1 MCRKGGVNLVE
12 KLNSNDNKIYRSV
25 KIRLLPTKEQEVLF
39 WKSVGV
45 ARWSYNYF
53 LSESYRVYQEWLE
66 DNSKPKYISEKD
78 VRKYINNH
86 LKKTTHTWL
95 KDVGSNVMKQGVKD
109 ANIALQGFFR
119 YNKGYPKFKSKK
131 RSKPS
136 FYVNYDSI
144 KRLPNGFQGERLGY
158 VKTKESLPKIGKN
171 QKYRRPRISFD
182 GRFWYLSI
190 SFAVNKLDVSLS
202 DTKLGIDLGIKELST
217 VSNQDGT
224 DVKKYHNIN
233 KTYEVRRLEKKLK
246 REQRKFSRK
255 ILMNTSHY
263 TDNGRPI
270 YTKDL
275 ESCKNIQKQKGIIQR
290 LYRRLLNIRTNY
302 LHQTT
307 TEIVKTKPSRIVLE
321 DLNVSGMMKNRHLSN
336 SLMCQKLFEFRR
348 QIEYKAELYGIEVVI
363 ADRWYPSSKT
373 CHVCGNVKK
382 DLKLSD
388 RVYRCDCCGNVIDRD
403 INASINLANY
413 NIESIN

>member
-1 MCRKGGVNLVE
+1 MEE

-25 KIRLLPTKEQEVLF
+25 KIRLLPTKEQEILF

-45 ARWSYNYF
+45 ARWSYNFF
-53 LSESYRVYQEWLE
+53 LGYNQEKYKEWLE
-66 DNSKPKYISEKD
+66 DNTKERFVSESE
-78 VRKYINNH
+78 VRKYINNV

-95 KDVGSNVMKQGVKD
+95 KEVGSNVMKQGVKD
-109 ANIALQGFFR
+109 ANIALQNFFKH
-119 YNKGYPKFKSKK
+119 NKGYPKFKSKK
-131 RSKPS
+131 KSKPS
-136 FYVNYDSI
+136 FYVNYESL
-144 KRLPNGFQGERLGY
+144 KRTSNGFRGEKVGY

-190 SFAVNKLDVSLS
+190 SFEVNKLDVSLS
-202 DTKLGIDLGIKELST
+202 DTKLGIDLGIKELAI

-224 DVKKYHNIN
+224 CVKKYHNIN
-233 KTYEVRRLEKKLK
+233 KTYEVKRLEKKLK

-263 TDNGRPI
+263 NGSGRPI
-270 YTKDL
+270 YSKDL
-275 ESCKNIQKQKGIIQR
+275 ELCKNIQKQKGIIWR

-307 TEIVKTKPSRIVLE
+307 TEIVKTNPSRIVLE
-321 DLNVSGMMKNRHLSN
+321 DLNVSGMMKNHHLSN
-336 SLMCQKLFEFRR
+336 SLMCQKLYEFRR
-348 QIEYKAELYGIEVVI
+348 QIEYKAELYGIEVVM
-363 ADRWYPSSKT
+363 ADRFYPSSKI
-373 CHVCGNVKK
+373 CHSCGHIKK

-388 RVYRCDCCGNVIDRD
+388 RVYRCGCCGNVIDRD
-403 INASINLANY
+403 VNASINLANY
-413 NIESIN
+413 NIDDIK

>member
-1 MCRKGGVNLVE
+1 MVE

-25 KIRLLPTKEQEVLF
+25 KIRLLPTAEQEVLF

-95 KDVGSNVMKQGVKD
+95 KEVGSNVMKHGVKD
-109 ANIALQGFFR
+109 ANIALQNFFK
-119 YNKGYPKFKSKK
+119 YDKGYPKFKSKK

-136 FYVNYDSI
+136 FYVNYESL
-144 KRLPNGFQGERLGY
+144 KRTSNGFRGEKIGV
-158 VKTKESLPKIGKN
+158 VKTRESLPKIGKG
-171 QKYRRPRISFD
+171 QKYCSPRISFD
-182 GRFWYLSI
+182 GKFWYLSV
-190 SFAVNKLDVSLS
+190 SFEVERVDTKLS
-202 DTKLGIDLGIKELST
+202 DNRLGIDLGIKELAI

-224 DVKKYHNIN
+224 MVKKYHNIN
-233 KTYEVRRLEKKLK
+233 KTYEVKRLEIKLK

-255 ILMNTSHY
+255 ILINTSHY
-263 TDNGRPI
+263 SDNGRPV
-270 YTKDL
+270 YSKDL
-275 ESCKNIQKQKGIIQR
+275 ELCKNIQKQKGIIQR

-307 TEIVKTKPSRIVLE
+307 TEIVKTKPFQIVLE
-321 DLNVSGMMKNRHLSN
+321 DLNVSGMLKNRHLSK
-336 SLMCQKLFEFRR
+336 SVSDSKLYEFRR
-348 QIEYKAELYGIEVVI
+348 QIEYKAELYGIEVLI
-363 ADRWYPSSKT
+363 ADRFYPSSKT
-373 CHVCGNVKK
+373 CHDCGHIKK

-388 RVYRCDCCGNVIDRD
+388 RLYRCDCCGNVIDRD
-403 INASINLANY
+403 VNASINLANY
-413 NIESIN
+413 NIDSIK

>member
-1 MCRKGGVNLVE
+1 MEE

-53 LSESYRVYQEWLE
+53 LSESYRVYQDWLE

-78 VRKYINNH
+78 VRKYINNV
-86 LKKTTHTWL
+86 LKNTTHTWL
-95 KDVGSNVMKQGVKD
+95 KDVSSNVMKQGVKD
-109 ANIALQGFFR
+109 ANIALKNFFKHG
-119 YNKGYPKFKSKK
+119 KGYPKFKSKK
-131 RSKPS
+131 HSKPS
-136 FYVNYDSI
+136 FYVNYETL
-144 KRLPNGFQGERLGY
+144 KRTPNGFRGEKIGV
-158 VKTKESLPKIGKN
+158 VKTRELLPKIGKG
-171 QKYRRPRISFD
+171 QKYCSPRISFN
-182 GRFWYLSI
+182 GKFWYLSV
-190 SFAVNKLDVSLS
+190 SFEVERVDTKLS
-202 DTKLGIDLGIKELST
+202 DNRLGIDLGIKELAI

-224 DVKKYHNIN
+224 MVKKYHNIN
-233 KTYEVRRLEKKLK
+233 KTYEVRRLEIKLK

-255 ILMNTSHY
+255 ILINTSHY
-263 TDNGRPI
+263 SDNGRPV
-270 YTKDL
+270 YSKDL

-307 TEIVKTKPSRIVLE
+307 TEIVKTKPFQIVLE
-321 DLNVSGMMKNRHLSN
+321 DLNVSGMLKNRHLSK
-336 SLMCQKLFEFRR
+336 SVSDSKLYEFRR

-363 ADRWYPSSKT
+363 ADRFYPSSKI
-373 CHVCGNVKK
+373 CHVCGHVKK

-388 RVYRCDCCGNVIDRD
+388 RLYRCDCCGNVVDRD
-403 INASINLANY
+403 VNASINLANY
-413 NIESIN
+413 NIERIN

>member
-1 MCRKGGVNLVE
+1 MEE

-25 KIRLLPTKEQEVLF
+25 KIRLLPTKEQEILF

-53 LSESYRVYQEWLE
+53 LSESYRVYQEWLA
-66 DNSKPKYISEKD
+66 DSSKPKYISEGE
-78 VRKYINNH
+78 VRKYINNV

-95 KDVGSNVMKQGVKD
+95 KEVGSSVMKQGVKD
-109 ANIALQGFFR
+109 ANIALQGFFKH
-119 YNKGYPKFKSKK
+119 NKGYPKFKSKK

-136 FYVNYDSI
+136 FYVNYESL
-144 KRLPNGFQGERLGY
+144 KRTPNGFQGEKIGV
-158 VKTKESLPKIGKN
+158 VKTRELLPKIPNGD
-171 QKYRRPRISFD
+171 KYRSPRISFD
-182 GRFWYLSI
+182 GRFWYLS
-190 SFAVNKLDVSLS
+190 VGYEVERVDTKLS
-202 DTKLGIDLGIKELST
+202 DTRLGIDLGIKELAV

-224 DVKKYHNIN
+224 MVKKYHNIN
-233 KTYEVRRLEKKLK
+233 KTYEVKRLERKLK

-263 TDNGRPI
+263 ANNGRPI
-270 YTKDL
+270 YSKCL
-275 ESCKNIQKQKGIIQR
+275 ELCKNIQRQKRIIQR

-307 TEIVKTKPSRIVLE
+307 TEIVKTKPFQIVLE
-321 DLNVSGMMKNRHLSN
+321 DLNVSCMMKNRHLSK
-336 SLMCQKLFEFRR
+336 SLMCQKLYEFRR

-363 ADRWYPSSKT
+363 ADRWYPSSKL
-373 CHVCGNVKK
+373 CHKCGNVKR

-388 RVYRCDCCGNVIDRD
+388 RTYRCDCCGNVVDRD

-413 NIESIN
+413 NIGNIK

>member
-1 MCRKGGVNLVE
+1 MEE

-66 DNSKPKYISEKD
+66 DNSKPKHISEQE

-95 KDVGSNVMKQGVKD
+95 KDVGSNVMKKGVKD

-119 YNKGYPKFKSKK
+119 HGKGYPKFKSKK

-136 FYVNYDSI
+136 FYVNYESLS
-144 KRLPNGFQGERLGY
+144 RTSNGFRGEKIG
-158 VKTKESLPKIGKN
+158 VVMTKESLPKIGKN
-171 QKYRRPRISFD
+171 QKYRSPRISFD
-182 GRFWYLSI
+182 GKFWYLSV
-190 SFAVNKLDVSLS
+190 SFETKRIDVRLT
-202 DTKLGIDLGIKELST
+202 DDKLGIDLGIKELAV

-224 DVKKYHNIN
+224 VVKKYRNIN
-233 KTYEVRRLEKKLK
+233 KTYEVKRLERKLK

-255 ILMNTSHY
+255 ILINTSHC
-263 TDNGRPI
+263 DDKNRPK
-270 YTKDL
+270 YKKELDL
-275 ESCKNIQKQKGIIQR
+275 CKNIQKQKHIIQR
-290 LYRRLLNIRTNY
+290 LYRRLSNIRTNY

-307 TEIVKTKPSRIVLE
+307 TEVVKNKPSRVVLE
-321 DLNVSGMMKNRHLSN
+321 DLNVSGMMKNRHLSKA
-336 SLMCQKLFEFRR
+336 LMCQKLYEFRY

-363 ADRWYPSSKT
+363 ADRWYSSSKT
-373 CHVCGNVKK
+373 CHRCGHIKK

-403 INASINLANY
+403 VNASINLANY
-413 NIESIN
+413 NIESIK

>member
-1 MCRKGGVNLVE
+1 MVE
-12 KLNSNDNKIYRSV
+12 KLNSNDSKIYRSV
-25 KIRLLPTKEQEVLF
+25 RIRLLPTKEQEVLF

-45 ARWSYNYF
+45 ARWSYNFF
-53 LSESYRVYQEWLE
+53 LGYNQEKYKEWLE
-66 DNSKPKYISEKD
+66 DNTKERFVSESE
-78 VRKYINNH
+78 VRKYINNV

-95 KDVGSNVMKQGVKD
+95 KEVGSNVMKQGVKD
-109 ANIALQGFFR
+109 ANIALQNFFKH
-119 YNKGYPKFKSKK
+119 NKGYPKFKSKK
-131 RSKPS
+131 KSKPS
-136 FYVNYDSI
+136 FYVNYESL
-144 KRLPNGFQGERLGY
+144 KRTSNGFRGEKVGY

-190 SFAVNKLDVSLS
+190 SFEVNKLDVSLS
-202 DTKLGIDLGIKELST
+202 DTKLGIDLGIKELAT

-224 DVKKYHNIN
+224 CVKKYHNIN
-233 KTYEVRRLEKKLK
+233 KTYEVKRLEKKLK

-270 YTKDL
+270 YSKDL
-275 ESCKNIQKQKGIIQR
+275 ELCKNIQKQKGIIWR

-307 TEIVKTKPSRIVLE
+307 TEIVKTNPSRIVLE
-321 DLNVSGMMKNRHLSN
+321 DLNVSGMMKNHHLSN
-336 SLMCQKLFEFRR
+336 SLMCQKLYEFRR
-348 QIEYKAELYGIEVVI
+348 QIEYKSGLYGIEVVI
-363 ADRWYPSSKT
+363 AGRWYPSSKT
-373 CHVCGNVKK
+373 CHKCGHIKK

-388 RVYRCDCCGNVIDRD
+388 RTYRCDECGLMIDRD
-403 INASINLANY
+403 VNASINLARY
-413 NIESIN
+413 QI

>member
-1 MCRKGGVNLVE
+1 MEE

-66 DNSKPKYISEKD
+66 DNSKPKHISEQE

-95 KDVGSNVMKQGVKD
+95 KEVGSNVMKQGVKD
-109 ANIALQGFFR
+109 ANISLQNFFR
-119 YNKGYPKFKSKK
+119 HGKGYPKFKSKK

-136 FYVNYDSI
+136 FYVNYESLS
-144 KRLPNGFQGERLGY
+144 RTSSGFRCEKIGV
-158 VKTKESLPKIGKN
+158 VKTRESLPKIGKN
-171 QKYRRPRISFD
+171 QKYRSPRISFD
-182 GRFWYLSI
+182 GKFWYLSV
-190 SFAVNKLDVSLS
+190 SFETKRIDVRLT
-202 DTKLGIDLGIKELST
+202 DDKLGIDLGIKELAV

-224 DVKKYHNIN
+224 VVKKYHNIN
-233 KTYEVRRLEKKLK
+233 KTYEVKRLERKLK

-255 ILMNTSHY
+255 ILINTSHC
-263 TDNGRPI
+263 DDKNRPK
-270 YTKDL
+270 YKKELDL
-275 ESCKNIQKQKGIIQR
+275 CKNIQKQKHIIQR

-321 DLNVSGMMKNRHLSN
+321 DLNVSGMMKNRHLSKA
-336 SLMCQKLFEFRR
+336 LMCQKLYEFRR

-363 ADRWYPSSKT
+363 ADRFYHSSKT

-388 RVYRCDCCGNVIDRD
+388 RVYRCDCCGNIIDRD
-403 INASINLANY
+403 VNASINLANY
-413 NIESIN
+413 NIE

>member
-25 KIRLLPTKEQEVLF
+25 KIRLLPTKEQEILF

-53 LSESYRVYQEWLE
+53 LSESFRVYQEWLE

>member
-1 MCRKGGVNLVE
+1 MEE

-25 KIRLLPTKEQEVLF
+25 RIRLLPTKEQDILF
-39 WKSVGV
+39 WRSVGV

-53 LSESYRVYQEWLE
+53 LSESYRVYKEWLE

-95 KDVGSNVMKQGVKD
+95 KEVGSNVMKQGVKD
-109 ANIALQGFFR
+109 ANIALQNFFR
-119 YNKGYPKFKSKK
+119 HDKGYPKFKSKK

-136 FYVNYDSI
+136 FYVNYEHL

-171 QKYRRPRISFD
+171 QNYLRTRISFD
-182 GRFWYLSI
+182 GRFWYLSV
-190 SFAVNKLDVSLS
+190 SFEVNKLDVSLS
-202 DTKLGIDLGIKELST
+202 DTKLGIDLGIKELAV

-224 DVKKYHNIN
+224 VIKKYHNIN
-233 KTYEVRRLEKKLK
+233 KTYEVGRLERKLK

-263 TDNGRPI
+263 TGSGRPI
-270 YTKDL
+270 YSKDL
-275 ESCKNIQKQKGIIQR
+275 ESCKNIQKQKGMIQR

-321 DLNVSGMMKNRHLSN
+321 DLNINGLMKNRHLSK
-336 SLMCQKLFEFRR
+336 SIMCQKLYEFRR

-363 ADRWYPSSKT
+363 ADRFYPSSKT
-373 CHVCGNVKK
+373 CHNCGHIKK

-388 RVYRCDCCGNVIDRD
+388 RVYRCDCCSNVIDRGV
-403 INASINLANY
+403 NASINLANY

>member
-1 MCRKGGVNLVE
+1 MVE

-39 WKSVGV
+39 WKSAGV
-45 ARWSYNYF
+45 ARWSYNFF
-53 LSESYRVYQEWLE
+53 LGYNQEKYKEWLE
-66 DNSKPKYISEKD
+66 DNTKERFVSESD
-78 VRKYINNH
+78 VRKYINNV
-86 LKKTTHTWL
+86 LKNTTHTWL
-95 KDVGSNVMKQGVKD
+95 RDVGSNVMKQGVKD
-109 ANIALQGFFR
+109 ANIALQNFFKH
-119 YNKGYPKFKSKK
+119 NKGYPKFKSKK

-136 FYVNYDSI
+136 FYVNYEHLN
-144 KRLPNGFQGERLGY
+144 RLPNGFQGERLGY

-171 QKYRRPRISFD
+171 QKYVNPRISFD
-182 GRFWYLSI
+182 GRFWHLS
-190 SFAVNKLDVSLS
+190 VGYEVCRVDTKLS
-202 DTKLGIDLGIKELST
+202 DNRLGIDLGIKELA
-217 VSNQDGT
+217 VISNQSGT
-224 DVKKYHNIN
+224 EIKKYHNIN
-233 KTYEVRRLEKKLK
+233 KTHEVKRLERKLK

-263 TDNGRPI
+263 IGKSRPI
-270 YTKDL
+270 YNKDL
-275 ESCKNIQKQKGIIQR
+275 ELCKNIQKQRGIIQQ

-321 DLNVSGMMKNRHLSN
+321 DLNVSGMMKNRHLSKA
-336 SLMCQKLFEFRR
+336 LMCQKLYEFRR

-363 ADRWYPSSKT
+363 ADRFYPSSKT

-388 RVYRCDCCGNVIDRD
+388 RVYRCDCCGNIIDRD
-403 INASINLANY
+403 VNASINLANY
-413 NIESIN
+413 NIE

>member
-1 MCRKGGVNLVE
+1 MYRKGWGVNLEE

-25 KIRLLPTKEQEVLF
+25 KIRLLPTKEQEILF

-66 DNSKPKYISEKD
+66 DNSKPKHISELE

-109 ANIALQGFFR
+109 ANIALQNFFKHG
-119 YNKGYPKFKSKK
+119 KGYPKFKSKK
-131 RSKPS
+131 HSKPS

-144 KRLPNGFQGERLGY
+144 KRLPNGFQGERLGV
-158 VKTKESLPKIGKN
+158 VKTRESLPRIPRGDRYVN
-171 QKYRRPRISFD
+171 PRITYD
-182 GRFWYLSI
+182 GKFWFLSVGYEVKRI
-190 SFAVNKLDVSLS
+190 DVSLS
-202 DTKLGIDLGIKELST
+202 DTKLGIDLGIKELAV
-217 VSNQDGT
+217 VSSQSGT
-224 DVKKYHNIN
+224 DIKKYHNIN
-233 KTYEVRRLEKKLK
+233 KTCEVKRLEKKLK
-246 REQRKFSRK
+246 REQCKFSRK

-263 TDNGRPI
+263 ISNGRPI
-270 YTKDL
+270 YSKDL
-275 ESCKNIQKQKGIIQR
+275 ESCKNIQKQKVIIQR

-302 LHQTT
+302 LHQVT
-307 TEIVKTKPSRIVLE
+307 TEIVKTKPFQIVLE
-321 DLNVSGMMKNRHLSN
+321 DLNVHGMMKNRHLSR
-336 SLMCQKLFEFRR
+336 SIMCQKLYEFRR

-363 ADRWYPSSKT
+363 ADRFYPSSKI
-373 CHVCGNVKK
+373 CHKCGNVKK

-403 INASINLANY
+403 VNASINLANY
-413 NIESIN
+413 NIE

>member
-1 MCRKGGVNLVE
+1 M
-12 KLNSNDNKIYRSV
+12 
-25 KIRLLPTKEQEVLF
+25 F

-307 TEIVKTKPSRIVLE
+307 TEIVKNKPSRIALE

-348 QIEYKAELYGIEVVI
+348 QIEYKAELYGIEVVV

-373 CHVCGNVKK
+373 CHKCGHVKK
-382 DLKLSD
+382 DLKLSA

-413 NIESIN
+413 NIESVN

>member
-1 MCRKGGVNLVE
+1 MVE

-25 KIRLLPTKEQEVLF
+25 KIRLLPTKEQEILF

-53 LSESYRVYQEWLE
+53 LSESYRVYQEWLA

-86 LKKTTHTWL
+86 LKNTTHTWL

-131 RSKPS
+131 RSKPI

-202 DTKLGIDLGIKELST
+202 DTKLGIDLGIKELAV

-224 DVKKYHNIN
+224 MVKKYHNIN
-233 KTYEVRRLEKKLK
+233 KTHEVRRLETKLK
-246 REQRKFSRK
+246 HEQRKFSRK

-263 TDNGRPI
+263 TDSGRPI
-270 YTKDL
+270 YNKDL
-275 ESCKNIQKQKGIIQR
+275 KSCKNIQKQKSIIQR

-321 DLNVSGMMKNRHLSN
+321 DLNVRGMMKNRHLSR
-336 SLMCQKLFEFRR
+336 SIMVQKLYEFRR

-363 ADRWYPSSKT
+363 ADRFYPSSKT
-373 CHVCGNVKK
+373 CSCCGNIKK

-403 INASINLANY
+403 INASINIANY
-413 NIESIN
+413 NIDDIK